1 MKKVLYVICAFV
13 AIISCLS
20 CNNGKQQVEE
30 TADSLAVETVDTAL
44 YGKIGEGTMMHTLE
58 LLTDDGQLMT
68 MDIDEETGDG
78 VLGGLLVGDR
88 VSVTFAKGEDGNVAQ
103 KVINL
108 TTLLGRWTSLDRN
121 FTINEDGSVE
131 SNVQAESR
139 PYTHWSMLNGQL
151 ILNAD
156 TFDVLSL
163 GADSLSLENA
173 NGIFVYKRQK

>member
-1 MKKVLYVICAFV
+1 MKKVLYVICAFM
-13 AIISCLS
+13 AIISCFS
-20 CNNGKQQVEE
+20 CNNGKQQPVE
-30 TADSLAVETVDTAL
+30 TTDTLAVETVDTAL

-58 LLTDDGQLMT
+58 LLTDDGQIMT
-68 MDIDEETGDG
+68 MDIDEEMGAG

-88 VSVTFAKGEDGNVAQ
+88 VSVTFVKGEDGNVAQ

-139 PYTHWSMLNGQL
+139 PYTQWSMLNGQL

-156 TFDVLSL
+156 TFDVLTL